1 MGHLPRKERAGCG
14 GSSEVAAEERGGR
27 GEANALRKGAGSARP
42 RHACARL
49 APPGRR
55 PGFLT
60 ARPAPTVRTLL
71 EEEPHEP
78 SPPGPEGPAAHFSKW
93 RVATCFFTRH
103 LGSREREHVC
113 LFFFRSP
120 PPRRVGEG
128 GPRRVRESPLRV
140 FPPTLTL

>member
-1 MGHLPRKERAGCG
+1 MKGLVSRWARWATSPEKRGLGAG

-27 GEANALRKGAGSARP
+27 GEENALRKGAGSARP
-42 RHACARL
+42 PHACARL

-71 EEEPHEP
+71 EEEPYDP

-103 LGSREREHVC
+103 LGSREREHVSVSS
-113 LFFFRSP
+113 FFVPLPQEEWGGRS
-120 PPRRVGEG
+120 
-128 GPRRVRESPLRV
+128 
-140 FPPTLTL
+140 